1 MNGRIITRPRA
12 ALDIAEQIAWYSV
25 NTSRE
30 VSDRFRRAVE
40 QTGTAL
46 LEMPGIGVPRHQRNR
61 RLAGLRM
68 HPVRDFEK
76 HLVFYRPIVGGIE
89 LVRVLHSAR
98 DISAIL
104 GQER

>member
-1 MNGRIITRPRA
+1 
-12 ALDIAEQIAWYSV
+12 
-25 NTSRE
+25 
-30 VSDRFRRAVE
+30 
-40 QTGTAL
+40 
-46 LEMPGIGVPRHQRNR
+46 
-61 RLAGLRM
+61 M

-98 DISAIL
+98 DTSAIL